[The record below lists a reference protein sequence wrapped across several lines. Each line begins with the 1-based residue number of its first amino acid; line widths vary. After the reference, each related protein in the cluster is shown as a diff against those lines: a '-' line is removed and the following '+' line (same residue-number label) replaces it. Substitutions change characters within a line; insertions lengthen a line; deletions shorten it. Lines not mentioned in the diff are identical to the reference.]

1 MAFTDYVLRYRVNGG
16 AWRERRFDSAQL
28 ALLSGPVVYDE
39 SGTNTRGDGSGIAG
53 AIALL
58 LDVDPGSLV
67 AGDNSL
73 EFVTSGVPNS
83 YRPYAAN
90 IDLVLATQ

>member
-1 MAFTDYVLRYRVNGG
+1 VNAGE
-16 AWRERRFDSAQL
+16 WRELRFDADQL
-28 ALLSGPVVYDE
+28 ALLEGPVVYDE
-39 SGTNTRGDGSGIAG
+39 RGTNTRGDGSGIAG

-58 LDVDPGSLV
+58 LDLDPASLV

-90 IDLVLATQ
+90 LDLVLATP